1 MDEIGAEV
9 CAEPLLS
16 VQLTFQ
22 FTVASSLVVA
32 VTVTVIADGEAIVAV
47 RVQLGVVPDPLQ
59 RLAKFAWA
67 TSMLTPT
74 APAANRPVTAA

>member
-1 MDEIGAEV
+1 MDESAAVV

-16 VQLTFQ
+16 VQLTVHL
-22 FTVASSLVVA
+22 TVASSLVVA
-32 VTVTVIADGEAIVAV
+32 VTVTVIADGEVIVAV

-67 TSMLTPT
+67 TSTLTLT
-74 APAANRPVTAA
+74 APAASRPAAAA